1 MKCCAECRKKPWPYM
16 FAVSM
21 ALFISFVT
29 WLTTGV
35 SSLSVDARYWVT
47 SVIFIMVAALMTS
60 YLLCCMSRH
69 CDEDSHRH

>member
-1 MKCCAECRKKPWPYM
+1 M